1 MTVLYTVVALVNWLF
16 VQRFVALSVLLVKD
30 TDKGEHKCLPAGAGQ
45 RMRAIR
51 INDSNLFAVRGDSM
65 SGNAG
70 LYAVAYL

>member
-1 MTVLYTVVALVNWLF
+1 MTVLYTVAALVNWLF

-30 TDKGEHKCLPAGAGQ
+30 IDQGEDECLPAGAGQ

-70 LYAVAYL
+70 LYAVTYL